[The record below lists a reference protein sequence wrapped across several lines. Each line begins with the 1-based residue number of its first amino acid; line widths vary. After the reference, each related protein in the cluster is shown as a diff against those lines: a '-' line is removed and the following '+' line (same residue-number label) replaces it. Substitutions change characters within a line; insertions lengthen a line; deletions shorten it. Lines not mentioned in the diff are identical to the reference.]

1 MFVQELKWGR
11 KAPFFILISLQ
22 EMKMLLTKM
31 QQLSLSLS
39 LIIFVA
45 ACAETEIK
53 KTDMVKPEMAAAK
66 PLSAS
71 AATGKAKADAVCAAC
86 HGANGFSQLP
96 NAPHLAGQPEIYVKE
111 QLKAYRSGKRAHEVM
126 AVIAKPLTDDEITNL
141 AAWYASIEIKAT
153 GK

>member
-1 MFVQELKWGR
+1 MFFSKVKRL
-11 KAPFFILISLQ
+11 A
-22 EMKMLLTKM
+22 
-31 QQLSLSLS
+31 LSLLFTV
-39 LIIFVA
+39 FVT

-53 KTDMVKPEMAAAK
+53 KPDMAKPEITAAK

-71 AATGKAKADAVCAAC
+71 AAAGKAKAEAVCAAC
-86 HGANGFSQLP
+86 HGSKGYSQLP

-141 AAWYASIEIKAT
+141 AAWYSSIEIKV
-153 GK
+153 GQ